1 MCHMS
6 YVMCHM
12 SPVTWHMKKKYN
24 MVELV
29 AGGSLSK
36 GLTISIFLFFF
47 SFRGA
52 SIQFDEKP
60 ANVIENNSADEA
72 DGEEEGVEDTNT
84 NSLQNEEE
92 EE

>member
-1 MCHMS
+1 MLEGLFIKGA
-6 YVMCHM
+6 Y
-12 SPVTWHMKKKYN
+12 PVY
-24 MVELV
+24 
-29 AGGSLSK
+29 
-36 GLTISIFLFFF
+36 FLLLFF